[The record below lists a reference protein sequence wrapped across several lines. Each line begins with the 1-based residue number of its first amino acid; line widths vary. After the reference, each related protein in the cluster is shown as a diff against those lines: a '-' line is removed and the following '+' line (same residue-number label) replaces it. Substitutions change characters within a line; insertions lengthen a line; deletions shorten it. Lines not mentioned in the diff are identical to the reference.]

1 MSKLLISVIVP
12 TKNAGRFLGYVD
24 EKKKFEEM
32 AKSWVLLVSSSRERW
47 GMIVPEANYIGTPA
61 IGYNSPELSES
72 LERYSKSNIIIEG
85 KVGNIVKELKKLYN
99 PLILK
104 EKIIPEWSKLYS
116 FVLDDY
122 K

>member
-61 IGYNSPELSES
+61 IGYNSPGLSES
-72 LERYSKSNIIIEG
+72 LARYSKSNIIIEG